1 MPFSGFPFRLLLMAT
16 TFRCPFRIFGLGFRT
31 STLPSDLR
39 SSTLPSDLRF
49 RFWDSAFASRHI
61 PRRTLRHF
69 FLPSA
74 PRRQHRHF
82 HREVCQ
88 TRQIYIAV
96 GIFISSCFFV
106 LRHHFA
112 SRHFY
117 PEVTRNNSESRR
129 KKTPNLGGKKWN

>member
-96 GIFISSCFFV
+96 GIFISSCFLCSDII
-106 LRHHFA
+106 LRLGIF
-112 SRHFY
+112 
-117 PEVTRNNSESRR
+117 TRKLRGIIR
-129 KKTPNLGGKKWN
+129 NLGGKKPRI